1 MKGTLNMDI
10 SNMNNIESRVQS
22 YWTKRAHNF
31 NIVRK
36 NELNSSISER
46 WREEIVHF
54 LPEGKVL
61 QILDVGTGT
70 GYFAIL
76 LSQIGHQ
83 VTGIDLTDAMLR
95 EARDNAALYQV
106 HPTFQQ
112 MDAQK
117 LAFLDQSFDVVISR
131 NLTWTLPD
139 PESAY
144 REWMRVLKKGGI
156 LLNFDADYASNVR
169 NQNTSASHI
178 SDTEVYGHCG
188 VTPELEQENASITL
202 SMPMSRKQ
210 RPYWDQE
217 FLENIGF
224 SRSGYD
230 LSIGQNI
237 LKEHDLRDA
246 PMFLVWGVR

>member
-1 MKGTLNMDI
+1 
-10 SNMNNIESRVQS
+10 
-22 YWTKRAHNF
+22 
-31 NIVRK
+31 
-36 NELNSSISER
+36 
-46 WREEIVHF
+46 
-54 LPEGKVL
+54 
-61 QILDVGTGT
+61 
-70 GYFAIL
+70 
-76 LSQIGHQ
+76 
-83 VTGIDLTDAMLR
+83 
-95 EARDNAALYQV
+95 
-106 HPTFQQ
+106 
-112 MDAQK
+112 
-117 LAFLDQSFDVVISR
+117 
-131 NLTWTLPD
+131 
-139 PESAY
+139 
-144 REWMRVLKKGGI
+144 MRVLKKGGI

-230 LSIGQNI
+230 LSVGQNI
-237 LKEHDLRDA
+237 LKEHNLKDA

>member
-1 MKGTLNMDI
+1 MD
-10 SNMNNIESRVQS
+10 
-22 YWTKRAHNF
+22 
-31 NIVRK
+31 
-36 NELNSSISER
+36 
-46 WREEIVHF
+46 
-54 LPEGKVL
+54 
-61 QILDVGTGT
+61 
-70 GYFAIL
+70 
-76 LSQIGHQ
+76 
-83 VTGIDLTDAMLR
+83 
-95 EARDNAALYQV
+95 
-106 HPTFQQ
+106 
-112 MDAQK
+112 
-117 LAFLDQSFDVVISR
+117 
-131 NLTWTLPD
+131 
-139 PESAY
+139 
-144 REWMRVLKKGGI
+144 RVLKKGGI

-230 LSIGQNI
+230 PSVGQNI
-237 LKEHDLRDA
+237 LKEHDLKDA